1 MLNRASLH
9 GINHVL
15 AQHAWARR
23 SLAAHAGRVIEFRL
37 PPLPDLR
44 MAVAADG
51 QVVEA
56 ANEITPDLTVN
67 IKPSALP
74 YLLMRDEAI
83 MREVE
88 ITGSADLAQVVQQ
101 LFRELEWDFEEE
113 LSRVFGDIAAH
124 RMAGAARDLMTWQR
138 TAGLR
143 LAQNFAD
150 YWTEE
155 DPLIARR
162 EDVAQFS
169 RDVEELR
176 DDIERLEKRIEKL
189 QRAALH

>member
-1 MLNRASLH
+1 MLNRAGLR

-15 AQHAWARR
+15 AQHAWARQR
-23 SLAAHAGRVIEFRL
+23 LFPHAGRVVEFRL

-44 MAVAADG
+44 LAIAADG
-51 QVVEA
+51 QVAEA
-56 ANEITPDLTVN
+56 ATDAAPDLVVN

-74 YLLMRDEAI
+74 YLLLRDEAI

-88 ITGSADLAQVVQQ
+88 ITGSADLAQLVQQ
-101 LFRELEWDFEEE
+101 LFRELEWDFEED

-124 RMAGAARDLMTWQR
+124 RMAGMARDLMGWQR

-143 LAQNFAD
+143 LAQNFAE

-155 DPLIARR
+155 DPMIARR
-162 EDVAQFS
+162 EDLAQFA
-169 RDVEELR
+169 REVERTR
-176 DDIERLEKRIEKL
+176 DDTERLEKRIEKL
-189 QRAALH
+189 RLRTPG

>member
-1 MLNRASLH
+1 MLNRAGRH
-9 GINHVL
+9 GIHHVL
-15 AQHAWARR
+15 AQHTWARQR
-23 SLAAHAGRVIEFRL
+23 LAAHAGRVIEFRL

-44 MAVAADG
+44 LIITPEG
-51 QVVEA
+51 QVAEA
-56 ANEITPDLTVN
+56 GAETASDLTVN

-74 YLLMRDEAI
+74 WLLLRDEAV

-88 ITGSADLAQVVQQ
+88 ITGSAELAQVLQQ
-101 LFRELEWDFEEE
+101 LFRELEWDFEED

-124 RMAGAARDLMTWQR
+124 RMAGAARDLMAWQR

-155 DPLIARR
+155 APLIARR
-162 EDVAQFS
+162 EDVAQFG
-169 RDVEELR
+169 REVERMR
-176 DDIERLEKRIEKL
+176 DDTERLEKRIEKL
-189 QRAALH
+189 QRATPG

>member
-1 MLNRASLH
+1 MLNRAGLQ

-15 AQHAWARR
+15 AQHAWARQR
-23 SLAAHAGRVIEFRL
+23 LAAHAGRVIEFRL
-37 PPLPDLR
+37 LPLPDLR
-44 MAVAADG
+44 MAIAADG
-51 QVVEA
+51 LVIEA
-56 ANEITPDLTVN
+56 AIETAPDLSVN

-74 YLLMRDEAI
+74 YLLLRDEAI

-101 LFRELEWDFEEE
+101 LFRELEWDFEED

-162 EDVAQFS
+162 EDITQFS
-169 RDVEELR
+169 RDVEHLR
-176 DDIERLEKRIEKL
+176 DDTERLEKRIRKL
-189 QRAALH
+189 QQAAPG